1 MVPRPLGESGFTLI
15 EMVLIIVI
23 VGILAVGVG
32 IGLNSLNTVKLNTAS
47 GKVVADLRYVQQLAT
62 TTQGRHGLTID
73 SVQVYSVHRDTG
85 GTDTDIKD
93 PTDLAQDFV
102 VDFDTYQQNQLQGV
116 RFDSTT
122 PFCTGPPGCVTCGNT
137 VEFTSLGV
145 PTDTAG
151 TPLCSVP
158 LVLTK
163 SGASNQTITITPNT
177 GQIGN

>member
-1 MVPRPLGESGFTLI
+1 MNISRREDGFTVI
-15 EMVLIIVI
+15 ELVLIVVI
-23 VGILAVGVG
+23 VATLAATVGL
-32 IGLNSLNTVKLNTAS
+32 GLSSLNTVKLNNAA
-47 GKVVADLRYVQQLAT
+47 GKVVADLRYAQQLAT

-85 GTDTDIKD
+85 GTDTDIQD
-93 PTDLAQDFV
+93 PTNLGQNFV

-122 PFCTGPPGCVTCGNT
+122 PFCTGAPGCATCGNT
-137 VEFTSLGV
+137 VEFNSLGV